1 MKGAPAKAGAK
12 VSGVQMQTSTLNE
25 NSKRSVTDRGT
36 AYRAAYRLNANV
48 TIDRWPVDLADLFSV
63 NRPGPGE
70 RRAYEIGLRANKR
83 SVNSADISCANS
95 PRSAQRRGNH
105 GSRRARNNRAIPAA
119 DAQKPPPP
127 ERGGPRF

>member
-63 NRPGPGE
+63 NRPGSGE

-83 SVNSADISCANS
+83 SVNSADISFANS
-95 PRSAQRRGNH
+95 PLCPE
-105 GSRRARNNRAIPAA
+105 AR
-119 DAQKPPPP
+119 KPRQPSGAKQPRDP
-127 ERGGPRF
+127 GG

>member
-1 MKGAPAKAGAK
+1 MK
-12 VSGVQMQTSTLNE
+12 TLNGLLL
-25 NSKRSVTDRGT
+25 DRGT

-95 PRSAQRRGNH
+95 PRLPSGEIH
-105 GSRRARNNRAIPAA
+105 GSRWA
-119 DAQKPPPP
+119 
-127 ERGGPRF
+127 